1 MKKLLGLL
9 AISTGLLIGCST
21 TATFFPIAGS
31 LSQAKPITPIIATVD
46 GIWGNTGKISL
57 VLTGGEA
64 CSGIWSSVAP
74 TSSSANIGFGT
85 ASISSNM
92 ASAWG
97 SAYGSGFSVGNMAS
111 VNRGEAMLICNKGT
125 TIQVEFFTG
134 SGTANGYGVAKDSN
148 GNVFKVLL

>member
-1 MKKLLGLL
+1 
-9 AISTGLLIGCST
+9 
-21 TATFFPIAGS
+21 
-31 LSQAKPITPIIATVD
+31 
-46 GIWGNTGKISL
+46 
-57 VLTGGEA
+57 
-64 CSGIWSSVAP
+64 
-74 TSSSANIGFGT
+74 
-85 ASISSNM
+85 M

>member
-1 MKKLLGLL
+1 MKLLSVLFSAFAFL
-9 AISTGLLIGCST
+9 SGCST
-21 TATFFPIAGS
+21 TATFFPVSGS
-31 LSQAKPITPIIATVD
+31 LSQAKPISPIVATVD

-57 VLTGGEA
+57 VLTGGES

-97 SAYGSGFSVGNMAS
+97 SAYGTGFTIGNMAS